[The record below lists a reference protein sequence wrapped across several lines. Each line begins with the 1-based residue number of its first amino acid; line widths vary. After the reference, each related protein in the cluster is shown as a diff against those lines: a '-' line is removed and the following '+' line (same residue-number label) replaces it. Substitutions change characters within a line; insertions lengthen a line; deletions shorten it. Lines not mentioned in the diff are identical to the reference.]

1 MGRREM
7 RFEVVEFHTFRLFS
21 FFVTSLNLC
30 FKQHTHI
37 NIYLEEFVRNRFW
50 SLRNLLNIFVAKT
63 ERICK
68 EEEEAHHQTTKEAE
82 RR

>member
-7 RFEVVEFHTFRLFS
+7 RFAGCRVPYFS
-21 FFVTSLNLC
+21 FIQFFRDQPNLC